1 MRTRRVQLAGFRSVA
16 LASLL
21 VALGVAGCSD
31 SGSGGAATD
40 SGDAQ
45 SDSVALPD
53 IVPDSTTGTPD
64 GDVSAPDPGE
74 FGWPCTGNVD
84 CLSGW
89 CVEGA
94 NGYICTKACSETC
107 PVGFDC
113 KSAVTE
119 GLDIAFLCVPR
130 LLKLCTPCTQDIQ
143 CNGGVCLQI
152 GGEGQC
158 GFACTESAGCPDGF
172 ECLADATAA
181 HAGTWCQPTSGSCGC
196 NEQTAGGQRSCLNSN
211 AIGTCFGIEICDP
224 AVGWN
229 GCSAP
234 TPAPEDCDGAD
245 NDCDGLID
253 EGLPKGELCSIA
265 VEGVGSCA
273 GVRVCQGPEGWI
285 CQGASPEAESCDF
298 LDNDCDGKIDE
309 DFKTGDLYV
318 SKAHCGTCN
327 ASCDTGFPNALSTSC
342 GQLGGKPQC
351 LVDVCAP
358 GYVKANPFQCLAN
371 FSNVCQPCVTDDN
384 CPGDGGAACV
394 QLSDGKFC
402 GQPCADVSE
411 CPFGYDCA
419 EVGAAMKQCIPQSNT
434 CTCDGSNTNLQ
445 RACSENFIPADP
457 GQPAYTCQGFEPCTA
472 GGWGEC
478 VLPTEQCDGFDN
490 DCDGVVDEGF
500 KSPSG
505 AYTDVEHCG
514 DCKISCLALAAPNA
528 APACDSDG
536 AVPTCAY
543 ECEAGWFDVNGLSGD
558 GCECQPQAGPDL
570 AGDGVD
576 SDCDGI
582 DGEVDAA
589 IFVAKDGGDDNPG
602 TIDAPMLTVEAAIEQ
617 AFDTGMRDVYV
628 ATGVYSE
635 SVLLLDGIGV
645 FGGYA
650 SDFRQQNVITFETA
664 IIGQD
669 PTAERPGAVSAI
681 GVGNAAGSDVT
692 VFSGF
697 TVFGANAAN
706 VPGANSY
713 AIYIRDSGSK
723 LAVRKCRVFG
733 GAGGAGTPG
742 AAGGDGGDGVDGT
755 TGKAAYDVNKFSGNQ
770 RVCGSSDT
778 LSGGPGGALTC
789 GGVDVSG
796 GAGGISVCPER
807 GVEPPATEDGVAGK
821 GPSGG
826 GGGAAGWDLQIA
838 SNTACGTC
846 SVPPDNHPM
855 SAGLGTPGSAGAWG
869 TSGKGCTQSG
879 GQNVNGHWNG
889 LAGVAGAAAD
899 HGSGGGGGGSGG
911 GVEVTGSQCT
921 SINQTGGDDIG
932 GSGGGAGSGG
942 CAGTG
947 GGGGKAGGGS
957 FGIFVAYTSA
967 PPSIPVIADNTVRRG
982 TGGTGGAGGPGGA
995 GGVPGSGAPGGASGE
1010 GNGATFCAF
1019 AGGSG
1024 GNGGQG
1030 GHGGGGGGGCGGA
1043 SYAIFVNLGGGNQP
1057 LGGYA
1062 SQNQFVMG
1070 GQGGTG
1076 GPGGASLGNSGSAGS
1091 TGASAPT
1098 NF

>member
-1 MRTRRVQLAGFRSVA
+1 MRTQSVGF
-16 LASLL
+16 ASLGSLGLATLLL
-21 VALGVAGCSD
+21 VLGVSACSD
-31 SGSGGAATD
+31 SGAGGDLGDGGDVGTDTVTLPDAVEETATD
-40 SGDAQ
+40 VDTGDAPPL
-45 SDSVALPD
+45 S
-53 IVPDSTTGTPD
+53 
-64 GDVSAPDPGE
+64 PGG

-130 LLKLCTPCTQDIQ
+130 LLKLCTPCTEDFQ

-152 GGEGQC
+152 EGTGQC
-158 GFACTESAGCPDGF
+158 AFACTETAGCPEGF
-172 ECLADATAA
+172 NCLADPSGDNL
-181 HAGTWCQPTSGSCGC
+181 GTWCQPASGSCGC
-196 NEQTAGGQRSCLNSN
+196 NELTAGGQRSCLSTN
-211 AIGTCFGIEICDP
+211 AIGTCFGIEVCDP

-229 GCSAP
+229 GCTAP
-234 TPAPEDCDGAD
+234 VPAPEECDGAD

-253 EGLPKGELCSIA
+253 EALPKGELCSIQ

-298 LDNDCDGKIDE
+298 LDNDCDGTIDE
-309 DFKTGDLYV
+309 DYKTGDLYV
-318 SKAHCGTCN
+318 GPDHCGTCN
-327 ASCDTGFPNALSTSC
+327 ASCANGFPNALATSC

-358 GYVKANPFQCLAN
+358 GYVKANPFQCLPN
-371 FSNVCQPCVTDDN
+371 FSNVCQPCATDDN
-384 CPGDGGAACV
+384 CPGDGDAACV

-402 GQPCADVSE
+402 GQPCDSVTD
-411 CPFGYDCA
+411 CPFSYDCA
-419 EVGAAMKQCIPQSNT
+419 EVGAAKKQCIPQSNT

-445 RACSENFIPADP
+445 RACSESFVPADP

-472 GGWGEC
+472 GGWGGC
-478 VLPTEQCDGFDN
+478 VLPAETCDTFDN
-490 DCDGVVDEGF
+490 DCDGLVDEGF
-500 KSPSG
+500 KSASG

-514 DCKISCLALAAPNA
+514 DCKITCLALAAPNA
-528 APACDSDG
+528 QPACDASG
-536 AVPTCAY
+536 AVPTCDFQ
-543 ECEAGWFDVNGLSGD
+543 CDAGWFDVNGLPGD
-558 GCECQPQAGPDL
+558 GCECQPQPGPDL

-582 DGEVDAA
+582 DGEIDAA

-602 TIDAPMLTVEAAIEQ
+602 TIDAPMLTVEAATAR
-617 AFDTGMRDVYV
+617 AFDTGKRDVYV

-635 SVLLLDGIGV
+635 SVLLRDGIGV

-650 SDFRQQNVITFETA
+650 SNFRQQNVITFETA

-669 PTAERPGAVSAI
+669 PTPERPGAVNAI
-681 GVGNAAGSDVT
+681 NLGNDTASDPT
-692 VFSGF
+692 VISGF

-706 VPGANSY
+706 VQSANSY
-713 AIYIRDSGSK
+713 AIYVRDSGSN
-723 LAVRKCRVFG
+723 LAVRKCRIFG

-742 AAGGDGGDGVDGT
+742 TPGADGADGVDGQI
-755 TGKAAYDVNKFSGNQ
+755 GKAAYDVNKFAGNQ
-770 RVCGSSDT
+770 RVCSAGDALT
-778 LSGGPGGALTC
+778 GGNGGALTC
-789 GGVDVSG
+789 GGVNVSG
-796 GAGGISVCPER
+796 GGGGASVCPER
-807 GVEPPATEDGVAGK
+807 GVMPPSNENGVKGA

-826 GGGAAGWDLQIA
+826 NGGLAGWDLQIA
-838 SNTACGTC
+838 TNTACGTC

-855 SAGLGTPGSAGAWG
+855 SAGLGVSGTAGAWG
-869 TSGKGCTQSG
+869 ASGQGCNQSA
-879 GQNVNGHWNG
+879 GQNVNGHWQ
-889 LAGVAGAAAD
+889 GVPGTVGAAAD

-911 GVEVTGSQCT
+911 GVEVTGSSCT
-921 SINQTGGDDIG
+921 SINETGGDDIG

-942 CAGTG
+942 CAGVG
-947 GGGGKAGGGS
+947 GSGGKAGGGS
-957 FGIFVAYTSA
+957 FGIFVTYTSA
-967 PPSIPVIADNTVRRG
+967 PSSIPVLSENTVRRG

-995 GGVPGSGAPGGASGE
+995 GGVPGAGAAGGASGE
-1010 GNGATFCAF
+1010 GKGSTFCAF
-1019 AGGSG
+1019 AGGPG
-1024 GNGGQG
+1024 GDGGQG

-1043 SYAIFVNLGGGNQP
+1043 SYGIFVHLGGGSQP
-1057 LGGYA
+1057 LGSYA
-1062 SQNQFVMG
+1062 SQNTFQMG
-1070 GQGGTG
+1070 GEGGSG

-1091 TGASAPT
+1091 AGASAPT